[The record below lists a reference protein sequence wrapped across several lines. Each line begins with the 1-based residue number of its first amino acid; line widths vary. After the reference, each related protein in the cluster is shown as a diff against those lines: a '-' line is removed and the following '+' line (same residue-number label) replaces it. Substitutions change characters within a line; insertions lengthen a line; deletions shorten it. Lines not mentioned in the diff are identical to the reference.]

1 MSNDSDNTKKRKA
14 IESPYFNADKLETER
29 TLDPRGRMFADGS
42 DALGNKGYVVDFVHV
57 PSGRQ
62 LFFKAFMSAYNETFS
77 PEWSEET
84 VYGRMDPIY
93 QFKNTTRTITVALK
107 IPAASEGEAYENL
120 AKVQAL
126 TQFLYP
132 NYVNVGNANTISQSP
147 LIRFGLMNLA
157 RKVGMGGGM
166 PDTFERPR
174 RLSHFEKS
182 GLLGVLTSLTINHNL
197 DSDIG
202 VVERPTSVTLPR
214 SQQTVG
220 PEGEIINPAR
230 VSHGGILPKLI
241 EINFDFKVIHE
252 HNLGWSMDE
261 ESEDLQF
268 SQENFPYGLS
278 YEASTGA
285 DADWAQNADA
295 RGDYFTT
302 MQKNRADMRDR
313 EAVDQ
318 AIANAQSR
326 YAGLLGEEQ
335 RKADYAAVRAGTAT
349 EDQIRNLAA
358 SVDYDARL
366 GGISD
371 AEKASFED
379 WQTVFGTET
388 QLNRGND

>member
-1 MSNDSDNTKKRKA
+1 MSDDPNNTKPRKA

-202 VVERPTSVTLPR
+202 VVERPTSIKLPR
-214 SQQTVG
+214 SQQTAG
-220 PEGEIINPAR
+220 TDGEIINPATI
-230 VSHGGILPKLI
+230 SHGGILPKLI

-252 HNLGWSMDE
+252 HSLGWSMDE
-261 ESEDLQF
+261 DSEDLQF
-268 SQENFPYGLS
+268 SQEKFPYGLS
-278 YEASTGA
+278 YERAGA

-318 AIANAQSR
+318 IVANAQSR
-326 YAGLLGEEQ
+326 YAGLLGQEQ
-335 RKADYAAVRAGTAT
+335 RAADHAAIGAGTAT
-349 EDQIRNLAA
+349 EEQIHSIAA
-358 SVDYDARL
+358 MDVAKYGAMADDTTGRATYEENIRVLSDYAD
-366 GGISD
+366 S
-371 AEKASFED
+371 
-379 WQTVFGTET
+379 
-388 QLNRGND
+388 RGND

>member
-1 MSNDSDNTKKRKA
+1 MSDDPNNTKPRKA

-57 PSGRQ
+57 PSGRR

-84 VYGRMDPIY
+84 VYGRMDPIH

-132 NYVNVGNANTISQSP
+132 NYVNKHNANTIAQSP

-157 RKVGMGGGM
+157 RGVHRGAGLS
-166 PDTFERPR
+166 DTYSKPR
-174 RLSHFEKS
+174 KISNFEKS

-197 DSDIG
+197 DSEVGII
-202 VVERPTSVTLPR
+202 ERGT
-214 SQQTVG
+214 QTRAS
-220 PEGEIINPAR
+220 GEKMR
-230 VSHGGILPKLI
+230 DRQSHGGILPKLI

-252 HNLGWSMDE
+252 HPLGWSME
-261 ESEDLQF
+261 EDSEDLQF
-268 SQENFPYGLS
+268 SQPNFPYGID
-278 YEASTGA
+278 YQGAVGDEPDWQTNAS
-285 DADWAQNADA
+285 A
-295 RGDYFTT
+295 RGNYFTT
-302 MQKNRADMRDR
+302 MQKNRADMEER

-335 RKADYAAVRAGTAT
+335 RTADMDALRTGTAT
-349 EDQIRNLAA
+349 EEQIRNLAA
-358 SVDYDARL
+358 FDNYDARL

-379 WQTVFGTET
+379 WEQALGTINAS
-388 QLNRGND
+388 NRGSD

>member
-1 MSNDSDNTKKRKA
+1 MSDDPNNTKPRKA

-57 PSGRQ
+57 PSGRR

-84 VYGRMDPIY
+84 VYGRMDPIH

-132 NYVNVGNANTISQSP
+132 NYVDVGNANTIAQSP

-157 RKVGMGGGM
+157 RRSTHGS
-166 PDTFERPR
+166 DRFDAPR
-174 RLSHFEKS
+174 KISNFEKS

-197 DSDIG
+197 DSEVG
-202 VVERPTSVTLPR
+202 VIERA
-214 SQQTVG
+214 SQAGDAGVSMANRQ
-220 PEGEIINPAR
+220 
-230 VSHGGILPKLI
+230 SHGGILPKLI
-241 EINFDFKVIHE
+241 EINCDFKVIHE
-252 HNLGWSMDE
+252 HPLGWSMNED
-261 ESEDLQF
+261 SEDLQF
-268 SQENFPYGLS
+268 SEPLFPYGMNYDGTRGS
-278 YEASTGA
+278 E
-285 DADWAQNADA
+285 ADWATNASA
-295 RGDYFTT
+295 RGNYFTT
-302 MQKNRADMRDR
+302 MQKNRADMEER

-335 RKADYAAVRAGTAT
+335 RKADYAAVQAGTAT